1 VYPYDRHT
9 GFGVALS
16 GSLSISS
23 SGLSVTFKPGALLA
37 TETQYC
43 VQMNGV
49 VDLEGQPLAQNGS
62 TLSCFTT
69 GVSTQTVGPAV
80 TAVSPGNG
88 TTGVPVNATVSVSL
102 SAPVSVVSVGP
113 GAIVVT
119 AGGQPVAGTV
129 SVPNATTVQ
138 FTPSGSLAVS
148 TAYAV
153 TVGGFTDVAG
163 NAVQAFTSRFTTGAS
178 AAPVTTGPT
187 AVSVNAG
194 QRGDGG
200 GGDLERGDHL
210 QRGDQ
215 SL

>member
-1 VYPYDRHT
+1 
-9 GFGVALS
+9 LS